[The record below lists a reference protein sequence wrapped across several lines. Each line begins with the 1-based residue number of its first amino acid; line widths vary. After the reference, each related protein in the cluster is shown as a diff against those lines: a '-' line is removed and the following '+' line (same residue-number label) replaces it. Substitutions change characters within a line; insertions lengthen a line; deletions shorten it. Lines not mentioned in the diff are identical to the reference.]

1 MQHAV
6 AITAYTDFDALW
18 NLVTALDPRC
28 YRTFVHVDAKSSIGG
43 EQIAKL
49 TAHGCRVVR
58 KHAVPWGGYAHLLAV
73 LDLLEMALE
82 RDDVEYVHV
91 VSGQDYPAASFDE
104 MKRACDGRIYMTVT
118 PLENASEQVRTRY
131 ETYNVFWFLQAHG
144 WLYGRLDAMS
154 SYLQRVLRI
163 RRRGLGVHRELYKGM
178 IWTSLPAEVCRFVL
192 GCPEKAR
199 WLRAL
204 RTTYVPEEL
213 FFQTLIMNSRYRDS
227 VVRTNLRYTDWS
239 FRNGSCPAVLDVSD
253 LEPIVRSRPLFVR
266 KMDSRI
272 STELMR
278 TLRARIGSGA

>member
-18 NLVTALDPRC
+18 NLLTALDPRC

-43 EQIAKL
+43 EQIARL

-58 KHAVPWGGYAHLLAV
+58 KYAVPWGGYAHLLAV

-118 PLENASEQVRTRY
+118 ALENASEEVRTRY

-163 RRRGLGVHRELYKGM
+163 RRRGLGVHRELYKG
-178 IWTSLPAEVCRFVL
+178 
-192 GCPEKAR
+192 
-199 WLRAL
+199 
-204 RTTYVPEEL
+204 
-213 FFQTLIMNSRYRDS
+213 
-227 VVRTNLRYTDWS
+227 
-239 FRNGSCPAVLDVSD
+239 
-253 LEPIVRSRPLFVR
+253 
-266 KMDSRI
+266 
-272 STELMR
+272 
-278 TLRARIGSGA
+278 